1 MKKIILLITVV
12 CMMGLIGCSTKDE
25 GDKWDCSVAAAEDNT
40 AEDYIITYSEE
51 EIVTDGRTLSFQNRN
66 DFDIVVH
73 LQSDGDEEEFEIP
86 AGGVTV
92 RYNLNS
98 EGKYT
103 VGVHADVTEGTE
115 INLMV
120 YEGERSEVY

>member
-1 MKKIILLITVV
+1 MLQKNIIMGESAMKKIILLITVV

-51 EIVTDGRTLSFQNRN
+51 EI
-66 DFDIVVH
+66 
-73 LQSDGDEEEFEIP
+73 
-86 AGGVTV
+86 
-92 RYNLNS
+92 
-98 EGKYT
+98 
-103 VGVHADVTEGTE
+103 
-115 INLMV
+115 NLMV